1 MSKPDDELQALEAKI
16 SALKEATSAP
26 QGVGIAKAEGDAMRI
41 VSDFVAA
48 IIVGVGL
55 GYALDWWQNTL
66 PWGSVIGLMIGSAAG
81 VKIMW
86 HREGN
91 SARKKRNDETTRTH

>member
-1 MSKPDDELQALEAKI
+1 MSKPDDELQALETKI
-16 SALKEATSAP
+16 SALKEAVSAP
-26 QGVGIAKAEGDAMRI
+26 QGAGIAKAEGDAMRI

-55 GYALDWWQNTL
+55 GYAFDWWQNTL
-66 PWGSVIGLMIGSAAG
+66 PWGTVIGMMIGSAAG

-86 HREGN
+86 HRESN
-91 SARKKRNDETTRTH
+91 AAWKKETSNTPRTH